1 MIKSKDNTVN
11 TGINNSSNSA
21 DSVKK
26 NELYNSS
33 FKYCEDIAKGHY
45 ENFPVA
51 SLLLPKDKRK
61 YVYAIYA
68 FARAADDFAD
78 EEGIEGGVP
87 KRLALLDE
95 WNGKLKD
102 CYNGKAYDPI
112 FIALGKTV
120 EDCKIPIKPL
130 EDLLSAF
137 RQDVDKSRY
146 STFDEVLDYCTRSA
160 NPVGRLVLMIFG
172 CHDEEFFK
180 YSDKICT
187 ALQLTNFWQ
196 DIEVDLRKDRIYL
209 PEEDIKQ
216 FGYSY
221 KELELKQDN
230 DNFRKLMKYEVSR
243 TQEIFDEGKKLIEM
257 TAGEENTEK
266 LSKELKLTWLGGT
279 TILRKIQEIDYSV
292 LVQRPKISGFDKLK
306 IFLSSRF

>member
-1 MIKSKDNTVN
+1 MKNSSTNDSIITVN
-11 TGINNSSNSA
+11 K
-21 DSVKK
+21 D
-26 NELYNSS
+26 ELYNSS

-78 EEGIEGGVP
+78 EEGIEGGAP
-87 KRLALLDE
+87 KRVALLDE
-95 WNGKLKD
+95 WNQKLKD

-120 EDCKIPIKPL
+120 QDCRIPIKPQ

-137 RQDVDKSRY
+137 KQDVVKSRY
-146 STFDEVLDYCTRSA
+146 NTFDEVLDYCTRSA

-172 CHDEEFFK
+172 CHDDEFFK

-196 DIEVDLRKDRIYL
+196 DVEVDLRKDRIYL

-221 KELELKQDN
+221 RQLEMKQDN
-230 DNFRKLMKYEVSR
+230 ENFRVLMKYEAER
-243 TQEIFDEGKKLIEM
+243 TQAIFDEGKKLIEM
-257 TAGEENTEK
+257 TAGNADTKK

-279 TILRKIQEIDYSV
+279 TILAKIKEIDYNV
-292 LVQRPKISGFDKLK
+292 LNQRPTISGFDKLR
-306 IFLSSRF
+306 IFLGSRF

>member
-1 MIKSKDNTVN
+1 MKNSSTNDSIITVN
-11 TGINNSSNSA
+11 K
-21 DSVKK
+21 D
-26 NELYNSS
+26 ELYNSS

-78 EEGIEGGVP
+78 EEGIEGGAP
-87 KRLALLDE
+87 KRVALLDE
-95 WNGKLKD
+95 WNQKLKD

-120 EDCKIPIKPL
+120 QDCRIPIKPL

-137 RQDVDKSRY
+137 KQDVVKSRY
-146 STFDEVLDYCTRSA
+146 NTFDEVLDYCTRSA

-172 CHDEEFFK
+172 CHDDEFFK

-196 DIEVDLRKDRIYL
+196 DVEVDLRKDRIYL

-221 KELELKQDN
+221 RQLEMKQDN
-230 DNFRKLMKYEVSR
+230 ENFRVLMKYEAER
-243 TQEIFDEGKKLIEM
+243 TQAIFDEGKKLIEM
-257 TAGEENTEK
+257 TAGNADTMK

-279 TILRKIQEIDYSV
+279 TILAKLKEIDYNV
-292 LVQRPKISGFDKLK
+292 LNQRPTISAFDKLR
-306 IFLSSRF
+306 IFLGSRF

>member
-1 MIKSKDNTVN
+1 MKNSSTNDSIITVN
-11 TGINNSSNSA
+11 K
-21 DSVKK
+21 D
-26 NELYNSS
+26 ELYNSS

-78 EEGIEGGVP
+78 EEGIEGGAP

-95 WNGKLKD
+95 WNQKLKD

-120 EDCKIPIKPL
+120 QDCRIPIKPL

-137 RQDVDKSRY
+137 KQDVVKSRY
-146 STFDEVLDYCTRSA
+146 NTFDEVLDYCTRSA

-172 CHDEEFFK
+172 CHDDEFFK

-196 DIEVDLRKDRIYL
+196 DVEVDLRKDRIYL

-221 KELELKQDN
+221 RQLEMQQDN
-230 DNFRKLMKYEVSR
+230 ENFRELMKYEAER
-243 TQEIFDEGKKLIEM
+243 TQAIFDEGKKLIEL
-257 TAGEENTEK
+257 TAGNADTKK

-279 TILRKIQEIDYSV
+279 TILAKIKEIDYNV
-292 LVQRPKISGFDKLK
+292 LNQRPTISGFDKLR
-306 IFLSSRF
+306 IFLASRF

>member
-1 MIKSKDNTVN
+1 MKNSGTADRVITVN
-11 TGINNSSNSA
+11 K
-21 DSVKK
+21 D
-26 NELYNSS
+26 ELFNSS
-33 FKYCEDIAKGHY
+33 FKYCEDIAKSHY

-51 SLLLPKDKRK
+51 SLLLPKEKRK
-61 YVYAIYA
+61 YVYSIYA

-78 EEGIEGGVP
+78 EEGIEGGSP

-95 WNGKLKD
+95 WNEKLKD

-120 EDCKIPIKPL
+120 EDCRIPIKPL

-137 RQDVDKSRY
+137 RQDVVKSRY
-146 STFDEVLDYCTRSA
+146 STFYEVLDYCKRSA
-160 NPVGRLVLMIFG
+160 DPVGRLVLMIFG
-172 CHDEEFFK
+172 CHDQEFFK

-196 DIEVDLRKDRIYL
+196 DVEVDLRKDRIYL
-209 PEEDIKQ
+209 PEEDINK

-221 KELELKQDN
+221 RQLEMKQDN
-230 DNFRKLMKYEVSR
+230 GYFRKLMEHEVEK
-243 TQEIFDEGKKLIEM
+243 TMALFDEGRKLIEM
-257 TAGEENTEK
+257 TEK
-266 LSKELKLTWLGGT
+266 NSETRRLSKELKLTWLGGT
-279 TILRKIQEIDYSV
+279 TILNKIKEINYNV
-292 LVQRPKISGFDKLK
+292 LNQRPRISGLDKIK

>member
-1 MIKSKDNTVN
+1 MKNSSAKDSIITVN
-11 TGINNSSNSA
+11 K
-21 DSVKK
+21 D
-26 NELYNSS
+26 ELYNSS

-78 EEGIEGGVP
+78 EDNIEGGIP

-95 WNGKLKD
+95 WKEKLKD

-120 EDCKIPIKPL
+120 DDCRIPIKPL
-130 EDLLSAF
+130 EDLLNAF
-137 RQDVDKSRY
+137 RQDVVKSRY
-146 STFDEVLDYCTRSA
+146 GSFDELLDYCTRSA

-196 DIEVDLRKDRIYL
+196 DVAVDLRKNRVYL

-221 KELELKQDN
+221 RELDLKQDN
-230 DNFRKLMKYEVSR
+230 ENFRELIKYEVER
-243 TQEIFDEGKKLIEM
+243 TQAIFNEGKQLLEL
-257 TAGEENTEK
+257 TANNAETK
-266 LSKELKLTWLGGT
+266 RLSKELKLTWLGGT
-279 TILRKIQEIDYSV
+279 TILEKIKEINYNV
-292 LVQRPKISGFDKLK
+292 LNQRPRISGFDKIK

>member
-1 MIKSKDNTVN
+1 MKNSNAKDSVITVN
-11 TGINNSSNSA
+11 K
-21 DSVKK
+21 D
-26 NELYNSS
+26 ELYNSS

-61 YVYAIYA
+61 YVYSIYA

-78 EEGIEGGVP
+78 EEGIEGGTP

-95 WNGKLKD
+95 WNEKLRD

-137 RQDVDKSRY
+137 RQDVVKSRY
-146 STFDEVLDYCTRSA
+146 NTFDEVLDYCTRSA

-196 DIEVDLRKDRIYL
+196 DVEVDIRKDRIYL

-221 KELELKQDN
+221 RQLEMKQDN
-230 DNFRKLMKYEVSR
+230 ENFRKLMKYEVER
-243 TQEIFDEGKKLIEM
+243 TQAIFDEGKKLLEM
-257 TAGEENTEK
+257 TGNNAETK
-266 LSKELKLTWLGGT
+266 RLSKELKLTWLGGT
-279 TILRKIQEIDYSV
+279 TILAKIKEIDYNV
-292 LVQRPKISGFDKLK
+292 LNQRPRILGFDKIK

>member
-1 MIKSKDNTVN
+1 MKNSSAKDNSITVN
-11 TGINNSSNSA
+11 K
-21 DSVKK
+21 D
-26 NELYNSS
+26 ELYNSS

-78 EEGIEGGVP
+78 EEGIEGGTP

-95 WNGKLKD
+95 WNEKLRE

-130 EDLLSAF
+130 EDLLGAF
-137 RQDVDKSRY
+137 RQDVVKSRY

-196 DIEVDLRKDRIYL
+196 DVEVDIRKDRIYL

-216 FGYSY
+216 YGYSY
-221 KELELKQDN
+221 RQLEMKQDN
-230 DNFRKLMKYEVSR
+230 ENFRKLMKYEVER
-243 TQEIFDEGKKLIEM
+243 TQAIFDEGKKLIEL
-257 TAGEENTEK
+257 TAGNADTK
-266 LSKELKLTWLGGT
+266 RLSKELKLTWLGGT
-279 TILRKIQEIDYSV
+279 TILAKIKEIDYNV
-292 LVQRPKISGFDKLK
+292 LNKRPRISGFDKVK

>member
-1 MIKSKDNTVN
+1 MKNSSTNDSIITVN
-11 TGINNSSNSA
+11 K
-21 DSVKK
+21 D
-26 NELYNSS
+26 ELYNSS

-78 EEGIEGGVP
+78 EEGIEGGAP

-95 WNGKLKD
+95 WNQKLKD

-120 EDCKIPIKPL
+120 QDCRIPIKPQ

-137 RQDVDKSRY
+137 KQDVVKSRY
-146 STFDEVLDYCTRSA
+146 NTFDEVLDYCTRSA

-196 DIEVDLRKDRIYL
+196 DVEVDLRKDRIYL

-221 KELELKQDN
+221 RQLEMKQDN
-230 DNFRKLMKYEVSR
+230 ENFRALMKYEAER
-243 TQEIFDEGKKLIEM
+243 TQAIFDEGKKLIEM
-257 TAGEENTEK
+257 TAGNADTMK

-279 TILRKIQEIDYSV
+279 TILAKLKEIDYNV
-292 LVQRPKISGFDKLK
+292 LNQRPTISAFDKLR
-306 IFLSSRF
+306 IFLGSRF

>member
-1 MIKSKDNTVN
+1 MKNSGTADRVITVN
-11 TGINNSSNSA
+11 K
-21 DSVKK
+21 D
-26 NELYNSS
+26 ELFNSS
-33 FKYCEDIAKGHY
+33 FKYCEDIAKSHY

-51 SLLLPKDKRK
+51 SLLLPKEKRK

-78 EEGIEGGVP
+78 EEGIEGGSP

-95 WNGKLKD
+95 WNEKLKD

-120 EDCKIPIKPL
+120 EDCRIPIKPL

-137 RQDVDKSRY
+137 RQDVVKSRY
-146 STFDEVLDYCTRSA
+146 STFDEVLDYCKRSA
-160 NPVGRLVLMIFG
+160 DPVGRLVLMIFG

-196 DIEVDLRKDRIYL
+196 DVEVDLRKDRIYL
-209 PEEDIKQ
+209 PEEDINK

-221 KELELKQDN
+221 RQLEMKQDN
-230 DNFRKLMKYEVSR
+230 GNFRKLMEHEVEK
-243 TQEIFDEGKKLIEM
+243 TMELFDEGRKLLVM
-257 TAGEENTEK
+257 TEK
-266 LSKELKLTWLGGT
+266 NAETKRLSKELKLTWLGGT
-279 TILRKIQEIDYSV
+279 TILNKIKEINYNV
-292 LVQRPKISGFDKLK
+292 LNQRPRISGLDKIK